1 MATKTASPSRR
12 RATTPASQLQ
22 IVVRRGSDRRFARLK
37 EQTSDLPVVV
47 TWDRRTSE
55 RRRVAGDIAE
65 DRRRTDRRKQA
76 PFTWDSADFVVLTP
90 PTSKKKSS
98 RKA

>member
-1 MATKTASPSRR
+1 MATKTASTSRR
-12 RATTPASQLQ
+12 RAAAPASHLQ

-47 TWDRRTSE
+47 TWDRRTAD
-55 RRRVAGDIAE
+55 RRRVSGDIAE
-65 DRRRTDRRKQA
+65 DRRGTDRRKQA
-76 PFTWDSADFVVLTP
+76 PFTWDTADFLVLTP
-90 PTSKKKSS
+90 PKAKKKSS